1 MHIPKIFVRLTRS
14 LYDEVRRDLAR
25 PHNFALERVGFMTV
39 RLGNTGHEPL
49 LVLAD
54 SYTPVADEHY
64 VNDSNVG
71 ARINSAAIRTA
82 MQQAIDRDCGIFHV
96 HEHPFIGKPR
106 LSRVD
111 SAELPQVVAGTRNAT
126 PSHPHGLLLLS
137 EDSGTAFVL
146 LPDSDCLFQVERL
159 SVVGFPTEIFQ

>member
-1 MHIPKIFVRLTRS
+1 MHEPKIFVRLTRS
-14 LYDEVRRDLAR
+14 LYDEVRRDLDR
-25 PHNFALERVGFMTV
+25 PHDFAHERVGFMTV
-39 RLGNTGHEPL
+39 HLGNARHEPL

-64 VNDSNVG
+64 VNDPYVG
-71 ARINSAAIRTA
+71 ARINSDAIRSA
-82 MQQAIDRDCGIFHV
+82 MQQALDRNCGIFHV
-96 HEHPFIGKPR
+96 HQHPFSGKPH

-111 SAELPQVVAGTRNAT
+111 RNELPQVAAGTRNAT

-146 LPDSDCLFQVERL
+146 LPDTDRLFQAERL
-159 SVVGFPTEIFQ
+159 SIVGFPTEIFQ